1 MDNSKK
7 NLLFIIN
14 NLTCG
19 GAEKA
24 LVSLLQTIDY
34 SRFNVDLYLF
44 KQTGVFLNQVPKEV
58 VLLPEPENYKYF
70 DMSIKTAI
78 IDNLK
83 KGKFNVVWNRILAGF
98 VFKSEKI
105 KAVAEQK
112 AWKYLSR
119 TMYPIKKEYDVAI
132 GFLEKTPNYFC
143 VEKVTAKK
151 KIGFVMNDYNKLKM
165 DKTIDDYYFKKLD
178 FIALDSDGSKQVMV
192 ETFPHF
198 KDKFKVIKS
207 IISAS
212 TIHKLAQEQVNDLP
226 EGFKVISVGRLTH
239 QKGFDLALE
248 AVKKVFDKGIKFK
261 WIIIGDGEE
270 KKNLLEKANEY
281 GIADC
286 IHFLGIKENHYPY
299 LLQSDIFLHTSRFE
313 GFGIVVH
320 EAKILA
326 KPILLTDFNVARIH
340 VEHDKSG
347 LIAELNS
354 DSIAENLERL
364 ILDANLRKQFSEVL
378 SKQNFGTENEIT
390 HFYKLLEEES
400 KQ

>member
-1 MDNSKK
+1 MDKSKK

-34 SRFNVDLYLF
+34 SSYNVDLYLF
-44 KQTGVFLNQVPKEV
+44 KKTGVFLNQVPKEV

-78 IDNLK
+78 LDNLK
-83 KGKFNVVWNRILAGF
+83 KGNLTVIINRILAGF
-98 VFKSEKI
+98 VFKNNKNR
-105 KAVAEQK
+105 AHAEQR
-112 AWKYLSR
+112 AWKFLGK
-119 TMYPIKKEYDVAI
+119 TMRPIKKEYDVAI

-143 VEKVTAKK
+143 VEKVTAKM
-151 KIGFVMNDYNKLKM
+151 KIGFIMNDYNKLQM

-178 FIALDSDGSKQVMV
+178 FIALDSDGSKEVML
-192 ETFPHF
+192 ETFPQF

-207 IISAS
+207 IISAT
-212 TIHKLAQEQVNDLP
+212 TIHKLAQEQVTDLP
-226 EGFKVISVGRLTH
+226 DGFKVISVGRLTY

-248 AVKKVFDKGIKFK
+248 AVKKLFDKGIQFQ
-261 WIIIGDGEE
+261 WIIIGDGED
-270 KKNLLEKANEY
+270 KKALQEKAIQY
-281 GIADC
+281 GIADK

-313 GFGIVVH
+313 GFGIVIH

-326 KPILLTDFNVARIH
+326 KPILLTDFNVAKIH

-347 LIAELNS
+347 LIAEMNS

-364 ILDANLRKQFSEVL
+364 IVDDSLRNQFSTIL
-378 SKQNFGTENEIT
+378 AKQNFGTESEIET
-390 HFYKLLEEES
+390 FYKMIES
-400 KQ
+400 NSE